1 MLPAEKRAPM
11 RFGKRS
17 MDLDY
22 FDTEK
27 RAPMRFGKRM
37 VPVLSQGQLS
47 AIEDLEKRAPMRFGK
62 ERPQFYN

>member
-1 MLPAEKRAPM
+1 
-11 RFGKRS
+11 

-37 VPVLSQGQLS
+37 VPVLYQGKLS